1 MEVKILDEKN
11 KINNIKLNQAITG
24 YDLLQKY
31 YPSKDKNQIVAFFL
45 NDKVHDLFAKINND
59 ATVQFIFQKDLEG

>member
-59 ATVQFIFQKDLEG
+59 ATVKFIFQKDLEG